1 MCTTGAAAIH
11 IFMVRVRIY
20 FMYNVHILLVSCCDS
35 NILLFTQK
43 ISVPVFPSAEI
54 CMCIGMQEYYVP
66 GMVCGP
72 CVLMMRRN
80 LLNFFVFL
88 ESVFCLGSFTLGV
101 KNNPPFVHV
110 CCEV

>member
-1 MCTTGAAAIH
+1 MCTTGTAAIH

-20 FMYNVHILLVSCCDS
+20 FMNNVLIILISCCDS

-43 ISVPVFPSAEI
+43 ISTPVSPSTAI

-72 CVLMMRRN
+72 CVLMMRNN
-80 LLNFFVFL
+80 LLNFFREVL
-88 ESVFCLGSFTLGV
+88 EIVYCLGSFTLG
-101 KNNPPFVHV
+101 
-110 CCEV
+110 